1 LDTQKEGVGGSCWLV
16 SGCGSFYVVAKNG
29 EVFLAGC
36 LARFGRALAIY
47 PGVTTLSGENEIQ
60 RPNGP

>member
-1 LDTQKEGVGGSCWLV
+1 VGGSRWLV
-16 SGCGSFYVVAKNG
+16 NGGGSFYLVATIG
-29 EVFLAGC
+29 EGI
-36 LARFGRALAIY
+36 FGGSWGGFGHELAIY